1 MRQAMSSRRTS
12 TRASSKSA
20 LSFVATNRQFSEGIR
35 TPTRSPHEDPCQS
48 AGYRHARSDCH
59 CGHKAAGP
67 IYCESRQSRRDHTC
81 QVREAILQAGPS
93 AGCFWTSECLGEC
106 ENAPLKAIMKTYLLL
121 ALLRS
126 VRPRTRK
133 TKYLQEG
140 LIAFGLTHFFFE
152 RCYVFAQRVDNA
164 LVSLFSLARALQLP
178 RIKRLSERDPEFPE
192 TRQDSADW

>member
-1 MRQAMSSRRTS
+1 MERRPSLNWIEQRICNSSLTNCADFRS
-12 TRASSKSA
+12 
-20 LSFVATNRQFSEGIR
+20 VANRQFSEGIR

-67 IYCESRQSRRDHTC
+67 IYCESRQSRCDHTC

-121 ALLRS
+121 TLLRS
-126 VRPRTRK
+126 IRPRTRK
-133 TKYLQEG
+133 TK
-140 LIAFGLTHFFFE
+140 ILTG
-152 RCYVFAQRVDNA
+152 RADCIRPNP
-164 LVSLFSLARALQLP
+164 LFL
-178 RIKRLSERDPEFPE
+178 
-192 TRQDSADW
+192 